1 MIIAESIREEVY
13 KYNYAAHSYD
23 LVTTLTE
30 SSIISAGGKRQC
42 CADGTFEIGGVYAA
56 TFSMQA
62 KILGMTTFQVRG
74 AKLRVRSKYGT
85 ESAWHNMGTFWVTDA
100 TRVGEI
106 FSVNAQDSVGWLD
119 TSSYNDTSSSAVSGV
134 GKVLADTKSGVG
146 LGIDS
151 YALNDGESGG
161 DGLYRGWLE
170 TLTDCTNTFIQS
182 QTGVKKMLH
191 WHWQPPGYDST
202 KTYTRAQLQD
212 LSRWYCN
219 SRIYTEINGK
229 WTPTV
234 YRTPFYLYG
243 AESSTET
250 GTGASDSDTPRDF
263 YRYLAELAFGF
274 VYARPEDGDLVLGQF
289 GHHSY
294 GTVSIG
300 MSEIEYDSCE
310 VADYTLQALKTLARV
325 ELEDNNSTWSSF
337 TMTNPDYS
345 TAAFQRFII
354 ESNPFLD
361 GFAKK
366 HVFQQGFDLK
376 TIAHAMWIARYPSAA
391 GDQYSVRPFS
401 CTVHSTKRFQLGQK
415 IKLSY
420 RDFHETTAK
429 SYDSIITAI
438 TWTFRGGTKLSCGG
452 EDSRVMADCIRS
464 SKGDK
469 VRKEARNRCRALE
482 KRVQKLGG

>member
-1 MIIAESIREEVY
+1 MIIAESIRVEVY

-62 KILGMTTFQVRG
+62 KIPGMTTFQVRG

-85 ESAWHNMGTFWVTDA
+85 ESAWYNMGTFWVTDA

-106 FSVNAQDSVGWLD
+106 FSVNAQDAVGWLD
-119 TSSYNDTSSSAVSGV
+119 TSSYNDTAETAVKTV
-134 GKVLADTKSGVG
+134 GKVLADKWQNIGI
-146 LGIDS
+146 GIDQWDENGTE
-151 YALNDGESGG
+151 YG
-161 DGLYRGWLE
+161 GWLQY
-170 TLTDCTNTFIQS
+170 LTDCTNTFIQS
-182 QTGVKKMLH
+182 QTGVKEMLH
-191 WHWQPPGYDST
+191 WKAYD
-202 KTYTRAQLQD
+202 KARRETYGR
-212 LSRWYCN
+212 YCN
-219 SRIYTEINGK
+219 DRIYAKVNGK
-229 WTPTV
+229 WSQTIYPAK
-234 YRTPFYLYG
+234 FYLS
-243 AESSTET
+243 AENSN
-250 GTGASDSDTPRDF
+250 SDSDCPRDF

-274 VYARPEDGDLVLGQF
+274 VYARPEDGALELGQF
-289 GHHSY
+289 GNGYHGS
-294 GTVSIG
+294 VSIG

-310 VADYTLQALKTLARV
+310 VADYEIHMLRTDARV
-325 ELEDNNSTWSSF
+325 ELEDEKSTWAWVRHSS
-337 TMTNPDYS
+337 PDYS
-345 TAAFQRFII
+345 TSSFQRFLI

-361 GFAKK
+361 GFAKDF
-366 HVFQQGFDLK
+366 VFSSGYGLS
-376 TIAHAMWIARYPSAA
+376 TIPHSMWLARYSSDT
-391 GDQYSVRPFS
+391 GNQYAVRPFS

-438 TWTFRGGTKLSCGG
+438 EWIFRGGTKLSCGG